1 MIRDMGITEQCER
14 VHERMRE
21 KGFWD
26 HETLGG
32 PVAWRDGDPVAGT
45 SPQVNPSL
53 FPEKLMLIVTEVAEM
68 MEAFRDSPEECSDE
82 EEDEA
87 ADVLIRLMDYCG
99 ARGIDLGQAY
109 LRKMAKNAGR
119 PRLHGRQR

>member
-14 VHERMRE
+14 VHERMRD

-26 HETLGG
+26 HERIESG
-32 PVAWRDGDPVAGT
+32 DGMSRAVQP
-45 SPQVNPSL
+45 PNPSL

-68 MEAFRDSPEECSDE
+68 MEEFRDSPEGPTGKESL
-82 EEDEA
+82 EA